1 MAKFDFQ
8 PHWFPALSLPH
19 HRWVALKTCDML
31 LLTFMLAAW
40 VMAMPWLMA
49 NRKSFWLRWCGRG
62 CTFEVGRCFLLW
74 DPWDGEVGNA
84 TNGNGRVGSNW
95 YSRSHRKLWQES
107 KADTQGNPPVRY
119 APPLPKRRV
128 RGGMRP
134 RKNRRGQST
143 QCGACWK
150 LELRSPSTRTIP
162 RCSLPL

>member
-1 MAKFDFQ
+1 MGGPENVRHAAFDFHAGRVGHGYAVADGQ
-8 PHWFPALSLPH
+8 QEELLASLVRQGLH
-19 HRWVALKTCDML
+19 
-31 LLTFMLAAW
+31 
-40 VMAMPWLMA
+40 
-49 NRKSFWLRWCGRG
+49 
-62 CTFEVGRCFLLW
+62 FEVGRCFLLW